1 MMSKTMKSEN
11 SIRLIIADDH
21 QVIIKG
27 IQLLIQNEF
36 PVNKIH
42 ECSNIENLEREIE
55 LFQPTH
61 IILDVSFPEDSSI
74 HYLESIFTLMPS
86 VKILLFTMH
95 PESLFQNVM
104 LKYPALL
111 FCQKS
116 ENEYLLLS
124 KLQTFF
130 YQKINDKGNKFTITP
145 KNKSQ
150 LSRKEETVAQMLI
163 EGKSTTEI
171 ANFLNVRSNTIS
183 TYKRRIFDKTEATN
197 ILELAKIFK

>member
-1 MMSKTMKSEN
+1 MKSEN
-11 SIRLIIADDH
+11 SIRLMIADDH

-74 HYLESIFTLMPS
+74 HYLESIFSLVPS

-95 PESLFQNVM
+95 PEALFQNVM
-104 LKYPALL
+104 FKYPTLL

-124 KLQTFF
+124 KLKSFF
-130 YQKINDKGNKFTITP
+130 FLSMNIKDNKSPYTQ

-150 LSRKEETVAQMLI
+150 LSQKEETVAQMLI